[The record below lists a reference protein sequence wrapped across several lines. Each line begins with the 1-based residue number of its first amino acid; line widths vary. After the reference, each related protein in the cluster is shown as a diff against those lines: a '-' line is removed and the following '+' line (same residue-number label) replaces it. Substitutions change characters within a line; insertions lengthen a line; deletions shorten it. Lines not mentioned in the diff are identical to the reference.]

1 MSAGPGPAGVVLAS
15 KSSARRAVLDGAGV
29 PYEAATAGVDED
41 AVKAGMLAEGANAR
55 DIADALAELKAIK
68 VSRSRPGL
76 VIGADQTLEFEGRL
90 YDKAETAA
98 EARARLQA
106 LRGKPHKLHSA
117 VVVAKDGAPIWREV
131 ATATL
136 TMRDFSDAFLDAY
149 LAAEGEAALG
159 SVGCY
164 RLEGM
169 GVQLFSKID
178 GDYFT
183 ILGLPLMGLL
193 DLLRRHGELPA

>member
-1 MSAGPGPAGVVLAS
+1 VTSGIVLAS
-15 KSSARRAVLDGAGV
+15 KSAARRAVLDGAGV
-29 PYEAATAGVDED
+29 AYEAITAGVDED
-41 AVKAGMLAEGANAR
+41 AVKAAMLAEGANAR
-55 DIADALAELKAIK
+55 EIADALAELKAIK
-68 VSRSRPGL
+68 VSRSHPGF
-76 VIGADQTLEFEGRL
+76 VVGADQTLELKGVL
-90 YDKAETAA
+90 YDKAETVE
-98 EARARLQA
+98 EARARLRL

-131 ATATL
+131 VTATL
-136 TMRDFSDAFLDAY
+136 TMRDFSDAFLDDY
-149 LAAEGEAALG
+149 LADEGQAALG

-164 RLEGM
+164 RLEGR
-169 GVQLFSKID
+169 GVQLFSRID